1 MKKYILIT
9 LITALILTGCGN
21 KENKVI
27 EEAINNTTISN
38 NKITSYRAKVKIKG
52 KDINE
57 NYIVE
62 NKNNEEYEITINDEE
77 EKVITIKDGK
87 SSEETKYDYTKTD
100 LFIEQLKEIEKT
112 NERKETIGNEEYT
125 IYEFKIKKDDIN
137 KILNIFNKT
146 TEEEGTGY
154 VYLDSKNNVYIVNY
168 DIDGI
173 NINVSYTRLK

>member
-9 LITALILTGCGN
+9 LITTLILTGCGN
-21 KENKVI
+21 KEDKVI
-27 EEAINNTTISN
+27 EDAINNTSITSS
-38 NKITSYRAKVKIKG
+38 KITSYRAKVKVRGKG
-52 KDINE
+52 ISE

-62 NKNNEEYEITINDEE
+62 NKNNKEYEITINDEE

-137 KILNIFNKT
+137 KILNIYNIT
-146 TEEEGTGY
+146 TQNDGTGY
-154 VYLDSKNNVYIVNY
+154 VYLDSEDNVYIVNY